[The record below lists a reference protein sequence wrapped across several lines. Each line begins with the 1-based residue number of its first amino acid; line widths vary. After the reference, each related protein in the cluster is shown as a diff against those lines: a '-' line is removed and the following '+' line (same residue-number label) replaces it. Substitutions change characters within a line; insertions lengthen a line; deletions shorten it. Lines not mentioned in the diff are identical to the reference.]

1 MTDSIMILAVPPP
14 PQPPIG
20 GCCCYLAKVR
30 VGLKGISR
38 VMPLLA
44 FLLLEVLVELKGL
57 ARVMLLRVLCFGAYS
72 NFLAFAQ
79 EIEDWAVLGPFRVIY
94 GPISYFMFPI
104 STLFIFYFFC

>member
-1 MTDSIMILAVPPP
+1 VVYLIVEPFASKVCYSLMTDSIMILAVPPP

-72 NFLAFAQ
+72 TLCGQFLGFCPRNRG
-79 EIEDWAVLGPFRVIY
+79 LGCF
-94 GPISYFMFPI
+94 GS
-104 STLFIFYFFC
+104 L